1 MANKN
6 KSVNRFAFLLPAACA
21 CLSLYLFSPADVALA
36 AAAPKYVVVHAW
48 NPGADNPNYF
58 KGCSTQWI
66 KPILDAI
73 GKRGNGAVQLGIS
86 DVIYALNTD
95 DAEIQSCLDNFFSS
109 SEQYN
114 VPFMLH
120 IDTERFWDS
129 RPDLWNWFD
138 PAASGYNPANI
149 DNVEW
154 SGWNKGT
161 KESFINWG
169 YPIKLPPKPCY
180 ESPAVKRVVENKF
193 SIISDKINEWRK
205 KLADEDREYLFLG
218 VNLGWETGIDD
229 YRSANWATAPYK
241 YQLGYN
247 ALSKKGFSAANPPA
261 DINSELVKVVA
272 DFNKFRAKLL
282 YDRGIPKDKIF
293 THCWAADDKIPL
305 GSSGYTQ
312 IGPISS
318 AKNDYSILGVSLYP
332 PSYNTN
338 RVKNEIGTAPWALI
352 ESPPGAIL
360 TAPAGYLS
368 VKDWLNF
375 GNCKLAVVYGLS
387 ASQSNT
393 LPQIRQLATLLP
405 DSGNPIGFFDHAD
418 CSYAG
423 GWVCD
428 RDDYGRSLKVK
439 IFANGAIGQGSL
451 IGTVSADMNRENAVA
466 GLCGGNG
473 KHGFTFPMPASLK
486 DGKSHSIYVYG
497 EDFPLGN
504 NVLLGVSN
512 SSANS
517 LTITCAAPRFC
528 PPGSANGCKVCD
540 SAGSAWI
547 DTDSKCQSGQI
558 CSNGVCQ
565 NVCVPKTCAGLGYS
579 CGSQSDGCG
588 GVLNCGTCV
597 PGKAC
602 SLGGCVSNCASY
614 AYKKCSE
621 GNLYW
626 YNSCNNKEEL
636 AHNCKILKISDYRC
650 KGQVLQKK
658 IITGD
663 CANDACI
670 VNPAWTDAADCSAD
684 GKICENGAC
693 IVSEAVPKNQVCT
706 PKEVSG
712 CRICNMA
719 GTDWIND
726 NLKCANGEMCIA
738 GECVSG
744 CTDRIVKK
752 CAGDELYQYNSCN
765 GEEYLAQDCA
775 AEEKIC
781 QNGACVSAADGTVEP
796 KNSAPAARAE
806 ILQKI
811 AEIKQLLAQLI
822 AQLIAELQRQLAPG
836 Q

>member
-1 MANKN
+1 MANENGGVEKLVFML
-6 KSVNRFAFLLPAACA
+6 SAAAAC
-21 CLSLYLFSPADVALA
+21 LFLYLFSAADVALA
-36 AAAPKYVVVHAW
+36 TATPKYVVVHAW
-48 NPGADNPNYF
+48 NPGPDNPNYF

-66 KPILDAI
+66 GPMLDAI

-95 DAEIQSCLDNFFSS
+95 DAEIRSCLDNFFSS
-109 SEQYN
+109 SEQHN
-114 VPFMLH
+114 IPFMLH

-154 SGWNKGT
+154 SGWSEGT

-205 KLADEDREYLFLG
+205 KLADEGREYLFLG

-229 YRSANWATAPYK
+229 YRDAGWAAAPYK
-241 YQLGYN
+241 YRLGYN
-247 ALSKKGFSAANPPA
+247 ALSKNGFGAANPPA
-261 DINSELVKVVA
+261 NINSELVKVVA

-293 THCWAADDKIPL
+293 THSWAADDKVPL
-305 GSSGYTQ
+305 GSDGYTQ
-312 IGPISS
+312 NGPISS
-318 AKNDYSILGVSLYP
+318 AKNDYGVLGVSLYP
-332 PSYNTN
+332 PAYDTN

-352 ESPPGAIL
+352 ESPPSAIL
-360 TAPAGYLS
+360 TAPRGYLS

-387 ASQSNT
+387 ASQSDT

-405 DSGNPIGFFDHAD
+405 DNGNPIGFFDHAD
-418 CSYAG
+418 CNYVG

-428 RDDYGRSLKVK
+428 KDDFGRSLKVK
-439 IFANGAIGQGSL
+439 IFADGVIGQGSL
-451 IGTVSADMNRENAVA
+451 IGTTFANVNRENAVA
-466 GLCGGNG
+466 GLCGGDS
-473 KHGFTFPMPASLK
+473 KHGFNFPMPASLK

-497 EDFPLGN
+497 EDFPSGN

-517 LTITCAAPRFC
+517 IVVTCAAAQFC
-528 PPGSANGCKVCD
+528 TPGSANGCKVCN
-540 SAGSAWI
+540 SGGSAWV

-558 CSNGVCQ
+558 CADGVCQ
-565 NVCVPKTCAGLGYS
+565 NVCISKTCTGMGYSCGSAGDGCGGTLDCGACPSGYACSGNQCVSMCVPKTCARMGYF
-579 CGSQSDGCG
+579 CGNQSDGCG
-588 GVLNCGTCV
+588 GILNCGTCAA
-597 PGKAC
+597 GKVC
-602 SLGGCVSNCASY
+602 SQGSCVSNCASHS
-614 AYKKCSE
+614 YKKCSE

-626 YNSCNNKEEL
+626 YNSCDNKEEL
-636 AHNCKILKISDYRC
+636 AHNCEVLEISDYRC
-650 KGQVLQKK
+650 NGKMLQKK
-658 IITGD
+658 IVIGS
-663 CANDACI
+663 CANDICI
-670 VNPAWTDAADCSAD
+670 ANSAWTDAADCSAT

-693 IVSEAVPKNQVCT
+693 VVSKIMPVDRICIPQKI
-706 PKEVSG
+706 SG
-712 CRICNMA
+712 CKVCNTA

-726 NLKCANGEMCIA
+726 NL
-738 GECVSG
+738 
-744 CTDRIVKK
+744 R
-752 CAGDELYQYNSCN
+752 CAG
-765 GEEYLAQDCA
+765 GETCVD
-775 AEEKIC
+775 
-781 QNGACVSAADGTVEP
+781 GACVSAAGGTIKP
-796 KNSAPAARAE
+796 KDLAPATRAE
-806 ILQKI
+806 IMQKI
-811 AEIKQLLAQLI
+811 AEIKQLMIQLI
-822 AQLIAELQRQLAPG
+822 TQLIAELQRQLALE

>member
-6 KSVNRFAFLLPAACA
+6 KSVNKFVFLLSAVCV
-21 CLSLYLFSPADVALA
+21 CSLFYFFSAIDSVLA

-48 NPGADNPNYF
+48 NPGPDNPNYF

-66 KPILDAI
+66 KPMLDAI

-95 DAEIQSCLDNFFSS
+95 DAEIQSCLDDFFNSA
-109 SEQYN
+109 EQYN
-114 VPFMLH
+114 IPFMLH

-180 ESPAVKRVVENKF
+180 ESPVIKRVIENKF
-193 SIISDKINEWRK
+193 SIISDKISKWRK
-205 KLADEDREYLFLG
+205 KLADEGKEYLFLG

-229 YRSANWATAPYK
+229 YRNANWVSAPYK

-293 THCWAADDKIPL
+293 THSWAAEDKNPP
-305 GSSGYTQ
+305 GSDGYTHN
-312 IGPISS
+312 GPISS

-332 PSYNTN
+332 PAYNTN

-352 ESPPGAIL
+352 ESPPSAIL
-360 TAPAGYLS
+360 TAPAGYSS

-387 ASQSNT
+387 AAQSNT
-393 LPQIRQLATLLP
+393 LSQIRQLATLLP
-405 DSGNPIGFFDHAD
+405 DNGNPIGFFDHAD
-418 CSYAG
+418 CNYAG

-428 RDDYGRSLKVK
+428 KDDYNRSLKVK
-439 IFANGAIGQGSL
+439 IFADGAIGQGSL
-451 IGTVSADMNRENAVA
+451 IGTVSADINRENAVA
-466 GLCGGNG
+466 GLCGGNS
-473 KHGFTFPMPASLK
+473 KHGFNFPMPASLK

-497 EDFPLGN
+497 EDFPSGN

-512 SSANS
+512 SNASSIA
-517 LTITCAAPRFC
+517 ITCTAVQFC
-528 PPGSANGCKVCD
+528 TPGLANGCRVCN
-540 SAGSAWI
+540 SSGSAWV
-547 DTDSKCQSGQI
+547 DTDSKCQNGQI

-565 NVCVPKTCAGLGYS
+565 NVCVPKTCSGLGYSCGLADSGCGSMLNCGACPGGYACSNNQCVSTCVPKTCSGMGYS

-588 GVLNCGTCV
+588 GTLNCGACA
-597 PGKAC
+597 PGKVC
-602 SLGGCVSNCASY
+602 SQGGCVSDCASH
-614 AYKKCSE
+614 AYKKCSDD
-621 GNLYW
+621 NLYW
-626 YNSCNNKEEL
+626 YNSCDNKEEL
-636 AHNCKILKISDYRC
+636 AHNCEMLKISDYRC
-650 KGQVLQKK
+650 RGQVLQKK
-658 IITGD
+658 IVTGD
-663 CANDACI
+663 CANDTCI
-670 VNPAWTDAADCSAD
+670 VNPVWTDAIDCSAI
-684 GKICENGAC
+684 GKICEDGAC
-693 IVSEAVPKNQVCT
+693 IVLGTVPTNQVCA

-726 NLKCANGEMCIA
+726 NSKCANGEMCID

-744 CTDRIVKK
+744 
-752 CAGDELYQYNSCN
+752 AG
-765 GEEYLAQDCA
+765 
-775 AEEKIC
+775 
-781 QNGACVSAADGTVEP
+781 ADVIVEP
-796 KNSAPAARAE
+796 KDSEPATRAE
-806 ILQKI
+806 IMQKI
-811 AEIKQLLAQLI
+811 AEIKQLLIQLI
-822 AQLIAELQRQLAPG
+822 AQLIAELQKQLATM